1 MDYNPMNISIAAA
14 NIATMSNQVHRAKS
28 KLDLL
33 AAANGR
39 EHLKDFNKRTKKR
52 IDEGD
57 KDKSDDPEAYEKCLM
72 LSSPYCRYNKYFYY
86 FSTIASS

>member
-14 NIATMSNQVHRAKS
+14 NIATMSNQVHRVKS

-39 EHLKDFNKRTKKR
+39 EHLREFNNRTKKR
-52 IDEGD
+52 IDEAD
-57 KDKSDDPEAYEKCLM
+57 KDTSDDPETYEKCLV
-72 LSSPYCRYNKYFYY
+72 LSSPYCRYSKF
-86 FSTIASS
+86 